1 MNKKA
6 FAILSLLTSIYIIGN
21 IFWYKINKPIF
32 VLQPESA
39 LYFLDILDEKIF
51 SQIHP
56 PLLPMIMKVLF
67 YIFGTHNY
75 AIIYMSVNIVFFAL
89 SLFFIYKIGEKI
101 HGKSCGEISMIFLA
115 STPAIYGLSRLYG
128 RQDFHIITVLLM
140 GMYFLLQTDFF
151 QKQKWTIFYGLS
163 LGIGLLL
170 RETFLG
176 FAIPFLLFFIVLSV
190 QRGLNKIKIY
200 NIIIMFLITFALYS
214 LQFTQKLKFSLL
226 YTPFMEQKH
235 YETFLSKIHIIIGG
249 LSENILA
256 LPLFILLV
264 LSIVLI
270 FLKKLYKKD
279 TVLMLLPG
287 LIIPIIIAL
296 VIPHHKQQVYMVPL
310 IPTIVLIIAISVSHL
325 NKFFRKIL
333 IVLFVI
339 ISLFQYIELSYGY
352 KIWFCDRKIKINNN
366 FSYKYFDK
374 YDENIMFYNL
384 KNRDKYI
391 ELIKHLR
398 FTKNKKTLILAEH
411 YEKAPY
417 VLQTLRTFVLSHGLT
432 NIIINSSIL
441 NLYLPTYSR
450 DLLNYEFIIDLR
462 SYKDFEREY
471 FDISKNINEHK
482 QLHAFYI
489 PTKDEFFNN
498 YHSFWAKYEQSEEYK
513 TNITNAIVYKLKTG
527 ILKG

>member
-1 MNKKA
+1 
-6 FAILSLLTSIYIIGN
+6 
-21 IFWYKINKPIF
+21 
-32 VLQPESA
+32 
-39 LYFLDILDEKIF
+39 
-51 SQIHP
+51 
-56 PLLPMIMKVLF
+56 
-67 YIFGTHNY
+67 
-75 AIIYMSVNIVFFAL
+75 
-89 SLFFIYKIGEKI
+89 
-101 HGKSCGEISMIFLA
+101 
-115 STPAIYGLSRLYG
+115 
-128 RQDFHIITVLLM
+128 
-140 GMYFLLQTDFF
+140 
-151 QKQKWTIFYGLS
+151 
-163 LGIGLLL
+163 
-170 RETFLG
+170 
-176 FAIPFLLFFIVLSV
+176 
-190 QRGLNKIKIY
+190 
-200 NIIIMFLITFALYS
+200 
-214 LQFTQKLKFSLL
+214 
-226 YTPFMEQKH
+226 MEQKH

-411 YEKAPY
+411 YEKSS
-417 VLQTLRTFVLSHGLT
+417 LRFTNVAYICTFSR
-432 NIIINSSIL
+432 INKY
-441 NLYLPTYSR
+441 N
-450 DLLNYEFIIDLR
+450 
-462 SYKDFEREY
+462 
-471 FDISKNINEHK
+471 HK
-482 QLHAFYI
+482 QFYSKFI
-489 PTKDEFFNN
+489 
-498 YHSFWAKYEQSEEYK
+498 SA
-513 TNITNAIVYKLKTG
+513 NI
-527 ILKG
+527 